1 MSGGDHTMT
10 TIRRSNER
18 GGGDYG
24 WLKTQHTFSFSD
36 YHDPKWMGFRS
47 LRVINEDWV
56 APKGGFPTH
65 PHRDMEIITYVLSG
79 KLEHKDS
86 LGTGSV
92 ILPGDGQRMTA
103 GRGIRHSEANP
114 SAAES
119 VHLLQIWI
127 LPDKQGHEP
136 GYEQKAFPEAEKRGK
151 FRLIASNDG
160 AEGSVKINQDAK
172 LFVTLLAAGEEVTQT
187 LAAKRHAWLQVA
199 KGEVELNGQKL
210 HQGDG
215 AAISEEKKVTI
226 KASEDA
232 EALLFDLA

>member
-1 MSGGDHTMT
+1 MM

-24 WLKTQHTFSFSD
+24 WLKTRHSFSFND
-36 YHDPKWMGFRS
+36 YSDPKWMGFRS

-56 APKGGFPTH
+56 APSGGFPTH

-92 ILPGDGQRMTA
+92 ILPGDGQRMSA

-114 SAAES
+114 SSTES

-127 LPDKQGHEP
+127 FPDKQGHEP
-136 GYEQKAFPEAEKRGK
+136 GYEQKSFPEAEKRGK
-151 FRLIASNDG
+151 FRLIASSDG

-172 LFVTLLAAGEEVTQT
+172 LFVTLLAPGEEVTQSIGSM
-187 LAAKRHAWLQVA
+187 RHAWLQVA
-199 KGEVELNGQKL
+199 KGEIEVNGQQL
-210 HQGDG
+210 YQGDG
-215 AAISEEKKVTI
+215 AALSEEKQLAI
-226 KASEDA
+226 KATKDSEV
-232 EALLFDLA
+232 LLFDLA

>member
-1 MSGGDHTMT
+1 MI
-10 TIRRSNER
+10 TIRPSNER

-24 WLKTQHTFSFSD
+24 WLKTRHTFSFSD
-36 YHDPKWMGFRS
+36 YSDSKWMGFRS

-56 APKGGFPTH
+56 APGGGFPTH

-79 KLEHKDS
+79 KLEHQDS

-103 GRGIRHSEANP
+103 GRGIRHSEANA
-114 SAAES
+114 SATES

-127 LPDKQGHEP
+127 LPDKSGHAP
-136 GYEQKAFPEAEKRGK
+136 GYEQKSFPESEKRGK

-172 LFVTLLAAGEEVTQT
+172 LFVTLLAPGEEVSQS
-187 LAAKRHAWLQVA
+187 LGGKRSAWLQVA
-199 KGEVELNGQKL
+199 KGEIELNGKRL
-210 HQGDG
+210 KQGDG
-215 AAISEEKKVTI
+215 AAISDEAKLKVKAIEETEV
-226 KASEDA
+226 
-232 EALLFDLA
+232 LLFDLA

>member
-1 MSGGDHTMT
+1 MI
-10 TIRRSNER
+10 TIRPSDER

-24 WLKTQHTFSFSD
+24 WLKTRHTFSFSD
-36 YHDPKWMGFRS
+36 YSDPKWMGFRS

-56 APKGGFPTH
+56 APGGGFPTH

-86 LGTGSV
+86 LDTGSV
-92 ILPGDGQRMTA
+92 ILPGDGQRMSA

-114 SAAES
+114 SAKEA

-136 GYEQKAFPEAEKRGK
+136 GYEQKSFPESEKRGK

-160 AEGSVKINQDAK
+160 ADGSVKISQDTN
-172 LFVTLLAAGEEVTQT
+172 LFVTLLAPGEEVTQS
-187 LAAKRHAWLQVA
+187 LASRRHAWLQVA
-199 KGEVELNGQKL
+199 KGEVELNGRRLQ
-210 HQGDG
+210 QGDR
-215 AAISEEKKVTI
+215 AAVSDEKQLTI
-226 KASEDA
+226 KATEAA
-232 EALLFDLA
+232 EVLLFDLA

>member
-1 MSGGDHTMT
+1 MI
-10 TIRRSNER
+10 TIRPSNER

-24 WLKTQHTFSFSD
+24 WLKTRHTFSFND
-36 YHDPKWMGFRS
+36 YYDPKWMGFRS

-56 APKGGFPTH
+56 APNGGFPTH

-92 ILPGDGQRMTA
+92 ILPGEGQRMTA

-114 SAAES
+114 SATES

-136 GYEQKAFPEAEKRGK
+136 GYEQKSLSRSREARQISSDRVERRRRRFGEDQSGCEAFRHSARAPEKR
-151 FRLIASNDG
+151 
-160 AEGSVKINQDAK
+160 
-172 LFVTLLAAGEEVTQT
+172 
-187 LAAKRHAWLQVA
+187 
-199 KGEVELNGQKL
+199 
-210 HQGDG
+210 
-215 AAISEEKKVTI
+215 
-226 KASEDA
+226 
-232 EALLFDLA
+232 

>member
-1 MSGGDHTMT
+1 MI
-10 TIRRSNER
+10 TIRRSDER

-24 WLKTQHTFSFSD
+24 WLKTRHTFSFSD
-36 YHDPKWMGFRS
+36 YEDSKWMGFRS

-103 GRGIRHSEANP
+103 GRGIRHSEANA
-114 SAAES
+114 SSTEA

-127 LPDKQGHEP
+127 LPDKHGHEP

-160 AEGSVKINQDAK
+160 AEGSVKINQDAR
-172 LFVTLLAAGEEVTQT
+172 LFATLLAPGEELTQP
-187 LAAKRHAWLQVA
+187 LGAKRYGWLQVA
-199 KGEVELNGQKL
+199 KGEIELNGQKL
-210 HQGDG
+210 RQGDG
-215 AAISEEKKVTI
+215 AAISEEKKLTI
-226 KASEDA
+226 KATQEA
-232 EALLFDLA
+232 EVLLFDLA

>member
-1 MSGGDHTMT
+1 MI
-10 TIRRSNER
+10 TIRPSQER
-18 GGGDYG
+18 GGGDHG
-24 WLKTQHTFSFSD
+24 WLKTRHTFSFSD
-36 YHDPKWMGFRS
+36 YSDPKWMGFRW

-56 APKGGFPTH
+56 APNGGFPAH

-103 GRGIRHSEANP
+103 GRGIRHSETNP
-114 SAAES
+114 SATES

-127 LPDKQGHEP
+127 LPNRQGYEP
-136 GYEQKAFPEAEKRGK
+136 GYEQKSFAETEKRGK
-151 FRLIASNDG
+151 LRLIASNDG

-172 LFVTLLAAGEEVTQT
+172 LFVTLLAPGEEVTHS
-187 LAAKRHAWLQVA
+187 LGAKRYAWLQVA
-199 KGEVELNGQKL
+199 KGEVELNGHKL

-215 AAISEEKKVTI
+215 AAISDEKNLTLRGTK
-226 KASEDA
+226 DA
-232 EALLFDLA
+232 EVLLFDLA

>member
-1 MSGGDHTMT
+1 
-10 TIRRSNER
+10 
-18 GGGDYG
+18 
-24 WLKTQHTFSFSD
+24 
-36 YHDPKWMGFRS
+36 MGFRS

-56 APKGGFPTH
+56 APNGGFPTH

-103 GRGIRHSEANP
+103 GRGIRHGEANP
-114 SAAES
+114 SATES

-127 LPDKQGHEP
+127 FPDKQGHDP
-136 GYEQKAFPEAEKRGK
+136 GYEQKSFPESEKRGQL
-151 FRLIASNDG
+151 RLIASRDG

-172 LFVTLLAAGEEVTQT
+172 LFVTVLAPGEEVKHA
-187 LAAKRHAWLQVA
+187 LGEKRHAWLQVA
-199 KGEVELNGQKL
+199 KGEVELNGHKL

-215 AAISEEKKVTI
+215 AAISEENNLTI
-226 KASEDA
+226 KATEDA
-232 EALLFDLA
+232 EVLLFDLA

>member
-1 MSGGDHTMT
+1 MV
-10 TIRRSNER
+10 TIRPSSER

-24 WLKTQHTFSFSD
+24 CLKTRHTFSFSD
-36 YHDPKWMGFRS
+36 YSDPKWMGFRS

-56 APKGGFPTH
+56 APSGGFPTH

-92 ILPGDGQRMTA
+92 ILPGDGQRMSA

-114 SAAES
+114 SATEA

-127 LPDKQGHEP
+127 FPDKQGHEP
-136 GYEQKAFPEAEKRGK
+136 GYEQKSFPEMEKRGK

-160 AEGSVKINQDAK
+160 ADGSVRINQDAK
-172 LFVTLLAAGEEVTQT
+172 LFVTLLAAGEELQQP
-187 LAAKRHAWLQVA
+187 LSAKRYGWLQVA
-199 KGEVELNGQKL
+199 RGEVELNGHTL

-215 AAISEEKKVTI
+215 AAISDEKQLTL
-226 KASEDA
+226 KANEDSEV
-232 EALLFDLA
+232 LLFDLA

>member
-1 MSGGDHTMT
+1 MI
-10 TIRRSNER
+10 TIRPSNER

-24 WLKTQHTFSFSD
+24 WLKTRHTFSFNDYSD
-36 YHDPKWMGFRS
+36 SKWMGFRS

-56 APKGGFPTH
+56 APGGGFPTH

-103 GRGIRHSEANP
+103 GRGIRHSEANASP
-114 SAAES
+114 TEA

-127 LPDKQGHEP
+127 LPDKSGHEP
-136 GYEQKAFPEAEKRGK
+136 GYEQKSFPESEKHGK
-151 FRLIASNDG
+151 FRLIASNEG

-172 LFVTLLAAGEEVTQT
+172 LFVTLLAPGEEVTQP
-187 LAAKRHAWLQVA
+187 LAAKRSAWLQVA
-199 KGEVELNGQKL
+199 KGEIELNGKRL
-210 HQGDG
+210 KQGDG
-215 AAISEEKKVTI
+215 AAISDEAKLKVKAIEE
-226 KASEDA
+226 A
-232 EALLFDLA
+232 EVLLFDLA